1 MFIGMCVS
9 EGDVWEI
16 VAAVLFLAWGNG
28 GIEACEGSFLVFS
41 FEMDVVLHKIWFRGE
56 IGFKKG

>member
-1 MFIGMCVS
+1 MS